1 MEEGPPTSS
10 GRPALLRSFGR
21 CLCALLPVYL
31 AGYWGLG
38 LGVVLLGLAAYT
50 GYRHN
55 REQKQA
61 RLQSA
66 MYLQEDAGVFR
77 SQRDLPAWVNFPD
90 VEKVEWLN
98 KVLRQAW
105 PFIGQY
111 VEKLLV
117 ETVAA
122 SIRES
127 SVHLQ
132 TLGFTKVDLGDRP
145 LRVVGVK
152 AHTEHDRRQVLLDL
166 HISYVGDVEIN
177 VEVKKYFCKAGVK
190 GIQLHGKLR
199 VILEPLIGDVP
210 FVGAITMF
218 FIRRPKLD
226 INWTGLTNLLDIPG
240 LNVMSDSMIMDAIA
254 SFLVL
259 PNRLTV
265 PLVANL
271 HVAQLRSPLPRGIVR
286 IHLLEAENLAA
297 KDNYIKGV
305 LAGKSDP
312 YAVVRVG
319 TQTFTSRHVDNNLNP
334 QWREMYEVIVHEVP
348 GQELE
353 VDVFD
358 KDPDQDDFLGRIKLD
373 LDIVK
378 KARILDE
385 WFPLKDAQSG
395 QIHLRLDWLALLPS
409 AERLSEVLQ
418 RNTSLA
424 LSSRMTEPPSAAILA
439 VYLDRAQDLP
449 MKKGNKYPSPIV
461 QFSVQDTTRES
472 RTSYGTNSPIWEDA
486 FTFFIQNPQKQDLD
500 IQVKDDDR
508 SMSLGCLSV
517 PLSRLLMCPEL
528 TMDQWFQLDRSGPGS
543 RIYLNIVLRILW
555 LDEEAVPVSPMSL
568 HPTSPST
575 GPSQGGG
582 TSEGGSSFTP
592 IPSEMLP
599 QHTSPESSFASEG
612 VLRIHLVEA
621 RNLVAKDKF
630 MGKAAKS
637 DPYVKVRVGGMTFK
651 SHVIKENLN
660 PTWNEM
666 YEVVLTQLPGQE
678 VQLELFDKD
687 LDEDDFLGRLKISLR
702 DLISAQLTDQ
712 WYTLTDVQS
721 GQVHLQLEW
730 LPTVTDPARLTQIM
744 QFQSQQVYQNKSV
757 PAAALLFVF
766 VERGLGLPLKKS
778 GKEPKV
784 GAELVLNRTTYR
796 TKICDQSTSPRW
808 DEACHFLVRDPREDI
823 LIVKLSHS
831 WGQALG
837 SAVLPVRELLLEEGL
852 LLDRWLPLDGA
863 LPESQVLLRAELKLL
878 DSARNRS
885 DCGVTRGDITA
896 EKQPGD
902 VEITVPAKEAPTAAN
917 LRHRAVPSSVG
928 ADAGGSDQRAQV
940 KMSLIHSSAEN
951 RLVITVHACR
961 NLPACSKEGSDPY
974 VTFALLPDKG
984 KTTKRKTGIK
994 KKDLNPEYNE
1004 RFDLDLL
1011 PEEAAQRR
1019 LDLTVKH
1026 SVSFMSREREV
1037 LGKLQLDLDQLD
1049 LRSGV
1054 TQWYDLTEEMH

>member
-543 RIYLNIVLRILW
+543 RIYLNIVLR
-555 LDEEAVPVSPMSL
+555 VSLEVSL
-568 HPTSPST
+568 YASAAHQPRV
-575 GPSQGGG
+575 QLRLGGE
-582 TSEGGSSFTP
+582 TLKEPWSSYTP
-592 IPSEMLP
+592 KFPL
-599 QHTSPESSFASEG
+599 QTRCLRVQG

-796 TKICDQSTSPRW
+796 TKVICDQSTSPRW

-863 LPESQVLLRAELKLL
+863 LPESQVLLRAELKVVLPRPRVL
-878 DSARNRS
+878 QRNRRS
-885 DCGVTRGDITA
+885 H
-896 EKQPGD
+896 
-902 VEITVPAKEAPTAAN
+902 PALSVSAAG
-917 LRHRAVPSSVG
+917 LGPEPSRLGFMSLGTSLCLSVRRG

-961 NLPACSKEGSDPY
+961 SAVISASKEGSDPY

-1037 LGKLQLDLDQLD
+1037 LGKVRAPRAGSVMFL
-1049 LRSGV
+1049 
-1054 TQWYDLTEEMH
+1054 H

>member
-1 MEEGPPTSS
+1 GVHSPDSFISKAGRPDSPTPPSLRRVSMEEGPPTSS

-449 MKKGNKYPSPIV
+449 VSEVYFQHNSCKGNKYPSPIV

-543 RIYLNIVLRILW
+543 RIYLNIVLR
-555 LDEEAVPVSPMSL
+555 VSLEVSF
-568 HPTSPST
+568 
-575 GPSQGGG
+575 QGGG

-687 LDEDDFLGRLKISLR
+687 LDEDDFLGRGPLR
-702 DLISAQLTDQ
+702 HHMFLLQ

-730 LPTVTDPARLTQIM
+730 LPTVTDPARLTQVTHAGHIANCVA
-744 QFQSQQVYQNKSV
+744 FF
-757 PAAALLFVF
+757 PCFF
-766 VERGLGLPLKKS
+766 
-778 GKEPKV
+778 
-784 GAELVLNRTTYR
+784 
-796 TKICDQSTSPRW
+796 KICDQSTSPRW

-823 LIVKLSHS
+823 LIVKV

-863 LPESQVLLRAELKLL
+863 LPESQVLLRAELKVVLPRPRVL
-878 DSARNRS
+878 QRNRRS
-885 DCGVTRGDITA
+885 H
-896 EKQPGD
+896 
-902 VEITVPAKEAPTAAN
+902 PALSVSAAGLGPEPTS
-917 LRHRAVPSSVG
+917 LCLSVRRG

-961 NLPACSKEGSDPY
+961 SAVISEGSDPY

-1004 RFDLDLL
+1004 RWTPL
-1011 PEEAAQRR
+1011 PLEAAQRR

-1037 LGKLQLDLDQLD
+1037 LGKVRAPRAGSVMFL
-1049 LRSGV
+1049 
-1054 TQWYDLTEEMH
+1054 H

>member
-1 MEEGPPTSS
+1 GVHSPDSFISKAGRPDSPTPPSLRRVSMEEGPPTSS

-528 TMDQWFQLDRSGPGS
+528 TMDQWFQLDR
-543 RIYLNIVLRILW
+543 
-555 LDEEAVPVSPMSL
+555 
-568 HPTSPST
+568 
-575 GPSQGGG
+575 PSQGGG

-687 LDEDDFLGRLKISLR
+687 LDEDDFLG
-702 DLISAQLTDQ
+702 
-712 WYTLTDVQS
+712 
-721 GQVHLQLEW
+721 
-730 LPTVTDPARLTQIM
+730 
-744 QFQSQQVYQNKSV
+744 
-757 PAAALLFVF
+757 
-766 VERGLGLPLKKS
+766 
-778 GKEPKV
+778 
-784 GAELVLNRTTYR
+784 
-796 TKICDQSTSPRW
+796 
-808 DEACHFLVRDPREDI
+808 
-823 LIVKLSHS
+823 S

-863 LPESQVLLRAELKLL
+863 LPESQVLLRAELKVVLPRPRVL
-878 DSARNRS
+878 QRNRRS
-885 DCGVTRGDITA
+885 H
-896 EKQPGD
+896 
-902 VEITVPAKEAPTAAN
+902 PALSVSAAGLGPEPVR
-917 LRHRAVPSSVG
+917 LRC
-928 ADAGGSDQRAQV
+928 DARTTTWSFC
-940 KMSLIHSSAEN
+940 LI
-951 RLVITVHACR
+951 R

-1004 RFDLDLL
+1004 RWTPL
-1011 PEEAAQRR
+1011 PLEAAQRR

-1037 LGKLQLDLDQLD
+1037 LGKVRAPRAGSVMFL
-1049 LRSGV
+1049 
-1054 TQWYDLTEEMH
+1054 H

>member
-1 MEEGPPTSS
+1 DSFISKAGRPDSPTPPSLRRVSMEEGPPTSS

-555 LDEEAVPVSPMSL
+555 LDEEAVPHRPQSGRWDPRVQL
-568 HPTSPST
+568 RL
-575 GPSQGGG
+575 GGE
-582 TSEGGSSFTP
+582 TLKEPWSSYTP
-592 IPSEMLP
+592 KFPL
-599 QHTSPESSFASEG
+599 QTRCLRVQG

-687 LDEDDFLGRLKISLR
+687 LDEDDFLGRGPLR
-702 DLISAQLTDQ
+702 HHMFLLQ

-730 LPTVTDPARLTQIM
+730 LPTVTDPARLTQVTHAGHIANCVA
-744 QFQSQQVYQNKSV
+744 FF
-757 PAAALLFVF
+757 PCFF
-766 VERGLGLPLKKS
+766 
-778 GKEPKV
+778 
-784 GAELVLNRTTYR
+784 
-796 TKICDQSTSPRW
+796 KICDQSTSPRW

-823 LIVKLSHS
+823 LIVKV

-863 LPESQVLLRAELKLL
+863 LPESQVLLRAELKVVLPRPRVL
-878 DSARNRS
+878 QRNRRS
-885 DCGVTRGDITA
+885 H
-896 EKQPGD
+896 
-902 VEITVPAKEAPTAAN
+902 PALSVSAAGLGPEPVR
-917 LRHRAVPSSVG
+917 LRCDARG
-928 ADAGGSDQRAQV
+928 ADAGGSDQTTTW
-940 KMSLIHSSAEN
+940 SFCLI
-951 RLVITVHACR
+951 R

-1004 RFDLDLL
+1004 RWTPL
-1011 PEEAAQRR
+1011 PLEAAQRR

-1037 LGKLQLDLDQLD
+1037 LGKVRAPRAGSVMFL
-1049 LRSGV
+1049 
-1054 TQWYDLTEEMH
+1054 H

>member
-1 MEEGPPTSS
+1 DSFISKAGRPDSPTPPRLLSGSRTLPAAGAAASLRRVSMEEGPPTSS

-575 GPSQGGG
+575 G
-582 TSEGGSSFTP
+582 SSFTP

-687 LDEDDFLGRLKISLR
+687 LDEDDFLGRGPLR
-702 DLISAQLTDQ
+702 HHMFLLQ

-730 LPTVTDPARLTQIM
+730 LPTVTDPARLTQVTHAGHIANCVA
-744 QFQSQQVYQNKSV
+744 FF
-757 PAAALLFVF
+757 PCFF
-766 VERGLGLPLKKS
+766 
-778 GKEPKV
+778 
-784 GAELVLNRTTYR
+784 
-796 TKICDQSTSPRW
+796 KICDQSTSPRW

-863 LPESQVLLRAELKLL
+863 LPESQVLLRAELKVVLPRPRVL
-878 DSARNRS
+878 QRNRRS
-885 DCGVTRGDITA
+885 H
-896 EKQPGD
+896 
-902 VEITVPAKEAPTAAN
+902 PALSVSAAGLGPEPVR
-917 LRHRAVPSSVG
+917 LRCDARG
-928 ADAGGSDQRAQV
+928 ADAGGSDQTTTW
-940 KMSLIHSSAEN
+940 SFCLI
-951 RLVITVHACR
+951 R

-1004 RFDLDLL
+1004 RWTPL
-1011 PEEAAQRR
+1011 PLEAAQRR

-1037 LGKLQLDLDQLD
+1037 LGKVRAPRAGSVMFL
-1049 LRSGV
+1049 
-1054 TQWYDLTEEMH
+1054 H

>member
-528 TMDQWFQLDRSGPGS
+528 TMDQWFQLDR
-543 RIYLNIVLRILW
+543 
-555 LDEEAVPVSPMSL
+555 
-568 HPTSPST
+568 
-575 GPSQGGG
+575 PSQGGG

-666 YEVVLTQLPGQE
+666 GPLRHHM
-678 VQLELFDKD
+678 
-687 LDEDDFLGRLKISLR
+687 FLL
-702 DLISAQLTDQ
+702 Q

-730 LPTVTDPARLTQIM
+730 LPTVTDPARLTQVTHAGHIANCVA
-744 QFQSQQVYQNKSV
+744 FF
-757 PAAALLFVF
+757 PCFF
-766 VERGLGLPLKKS
+766 
-778 GKEPKV
+778 
-784 GAELVLNRTTYR
+784 
-796 TKICDQSTSPRW
+796 KICDQSTSPRSGYY
-808 DEACHFLVRDPREDI
+808 FLLLPRPRV
-823 LIVKLSHS
+823 LQRNRRSHPALSVS
-831 WGQALG
+831 AAGLG
-837 SAVLPVRELLLEEGL
+837 PEPVR
-852 LLDRWLPLDGA
+852 
-863 LPESQVLLRAELKLL
+863 LR
-878 DSARNRS
+878 
-885 DCGVTRGDITA
+885 C
-896 EKQPGD
+896 
-902 VEITVPAKEAPTAAN
+902 
-917 LRHRAVPSSVG
+917 
-928 ADAGGSDQRAQV
+928 GSDQRAQV

-961 NLPACSKEGSDPY
+961 SAVISEGSDPY

-1004 RFDLDLL
+1004 RWTPL
-1011 PEEAAQRR
+1011 PLEAAQRR

-1037 LGKLQLDLDQLD
+1037 LGKVRAPRAGSVMFL
-1049 LRSGV
+1049 
-1054 TQWYDLTEEMH
+1054 H